1 MTKENEQKWIEYNED
16 SNFQLFAES
25 NQWLL
30 CFSFAS
36 SSSSKFHSPTWTSLC
51 DWSRK
56 VTPPS
61 QLFTCKTKTIATW
74 SSAFSRALGSLV
86 GFILRYHWL
95 LMVFRFFW
103 VAYVDVI
110 ILGLVLQHS
119 IEKCTNQS
127 KLKTPKVKL
136 KHAKR
141 LPRGMELWKYAN
153 LDRLKVLQI

>member
-1 MTKENEQKWIEYNED
+1 MKTAIFNCLPKVISD
-16 SNFQLFAES
+16 
-25 NQWLL
+25 
-30 CFSFAS
+30 CFVFPFLKFKFKVSF
-36 SSSSKFHSPTWTSLC
+36 TILNSLC

-61 QLFTCKTKTIATW
+61 QLFTCKTKTITTW

-86 GFILRYHWL
+86 GFILRFHWFL
-95 LMVFRFFW
+95 VVFRFFW

-119 IEKCTNQS
+119 IEKCTYQS